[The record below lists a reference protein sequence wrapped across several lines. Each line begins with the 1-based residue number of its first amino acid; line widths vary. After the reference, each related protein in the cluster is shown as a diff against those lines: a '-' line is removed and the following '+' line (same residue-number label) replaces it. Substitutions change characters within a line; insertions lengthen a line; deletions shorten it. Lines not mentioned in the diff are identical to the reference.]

1 LYIYIFFFTE
11 NNPYCS
17 SGRFVGSP
25 SFCRPLVYRSP
36 FYIEDSAE
44 IDLEV
49 RPGLHPVPLS
59 VLSALALAAVAITL
73 IVLSVCLR
81 RKQQSVLSLTSQKV
95 EEVEEKAALA
105 DQRVEEVEE
114 KAALADQRGAPV
126 QVFILSSQ
134 GAPAPSAYIQD
145 IKKQIAAF
153 GNTVIDF
160 SCELLQEEICSDPE
174 GFIIN
179 QLHQKGTKILII
191 DNGLLDSGMKGGA
204 LDTLTHFALQQSL
217 MNYAADYNKL
227 ACISLVDHRINTAV
241 SLDNHDNPASLV
253 NSPSNQQSVSNKSG
267 LVVHTRYVYPQHR
280 DYIMQWINT

>member
-1 LYIYIFFFTE
+1 
-11 NNPYCS
+11 
-17 SGRFVGSP
+17 
-25 SFCRPLVYRSP
+25 
-36 FYIEDSAE
+36 
-44 IDLEV
+44 V

-59 VLSALALAAVAITL
+59 ILSALALAAVAITL

-114 KAALADQRGAPV
+114 KAALADQRVEEVEEKAALADQRGEEVEEKAALADQRGAPV

-134 GAPAPSAYIQD
+134 EAPAPSAYIQD